1 MSVNLQKIKKWTN
14 MILGKS
20 SYHVNQDEGKFYS
33 KDSVK
38 GYYNNLMEKITRFG
52 KPGVLIPKTVVDTG
66 EEIFFPIAI
75 FQYGLA
81 AYDLYLDK
89 SNDEMKNIVSA
100 CADWA
105 VENQDDQGRWNT
117 FSYENPAMPYSSM
130 AQAEGISLLIRA
142 KHLLKNSEYD
152 SAIHR
157 AFEYMIMPIENGG
170 TTKYVD
176 DKVYFYECPADPLI
190 LNGWIFSIWGLWDY
204 VKEYK
209 ESKAEIILHK
219 TLKTLEDSLSEYD
232 LGYWSK
238 YENGKRISSP
248 FYHKLHI
255 AQLNVMYKLTGKNIY
270 NVYAEKWTKYQSRRL
285 NRMLAFVI
293 KAKQKVVE

>member
-1 MSVNLQKIKKWTN
+1 

-33 KDSVK
+33 KDSVV
-38 GYYNNLMEKITRFG
+38 GYYNNLTEKITRFG
-52 KPGVLIPKTVVDTG
+52 EKGVLIPKTVVDTG
-66 EEIFFPIAI
+66 EEVFFPIAI

-81 AYDLYLDK
+81 AYDLYLKKPSD
-89 SNDEMKNIVSA
+89 DMKNIVTA
-100 CADWA
+100 CANWA
-105 VENQDDQGRWNT
+105 VENQDELGRWNT

-142 KHLLKNSEYD
+142 NHLLKCSEYD
-152 SAIHR
+152 AVIHR
-157 AFEYMIMPIENGG
+157 AFEYMIKPIENGG

-209 ESKAEIILHK
+209 ASKAESILNK
-219 TLKTLEDSLSEYD
+219 TLKTLENSIPKYD

-238 YENGKRISSP
+238 YEDGKRISSP
-248 FYHKLHI
+248 FYHSLHI
-255 AQLNVMYKLTGKNIY
+255 AQLNVMYDLTGKEVY
-270 NVYAEKWTKYQSRRL
+270 NEFAARWLMYKKSFFYPKC
-285 NRMLAFVI
+285 AFVK
-293 KAKQKVVE
+293 KALQKVLE